1 MRYNE
6 KRPNEE
12 KIFSISHYEDMIVKR
27 KDEIFE
33 NIKEYNKMQNPE
45 EFLNERERI
54 QYEIKMY
61 EGQTDITKLQK
72 EFLKH
77 FEMIIDNT
85 TDKRKILDLIYETRY
100 LKFLPNCQ
108 MNLNDIEEKLI
119 AKAIRNR
126 IIAPVSNND
135 LLDYRLLK
143 GIFNSQVINLQNLYI
158 KLGALGNVIKVELY
172 DGDMLE
178 NQYDV
183 VLQEGTTI
191 EIRKSKR
198 RKIFI

>member
-1 MRYNE
+1 
-6 KRPNEE
+6 
-12 KIFSISHYEDMIVKR
+12 
-27 KDEIFE
+27 
-33 NIKEYNKMQNPE
+33 
-45 EFLNERERI
+45 
-54 QYEIKMY
+54 MY